1 VGANATA
8 ANDDDEGVAEFGE
21 AFVGKEDAVSCE
33 LFENQCFVVVS
44 EACAA
49 GKGNASFVFFAVRRV
64 VYHGATE
71 VVDLILTLVYVP
83 CRNLRTITFSTS
95 CFEDKSGMEPFK
107 SCMLYHL
114 FAFCRPITAVAAI
127 HPDASAVTAS
137 CSRCDSGSHEDM
149 AMDRRQRP
157 SILIAG
163 CK

>member
-21 AFVGKEDAVSCE
+21 TFVGEEDAVSCE

-44 EACAA
+44 QACAT
-49 GKGNASFVFFAVRRV
+49 GKGNASLVFFAVRRLI
-64 VYHGATE
+64 YDGATE
-71 VVDLILTLVYVP
+71 VVDLECMLNCVP
-83 CRNLRTITFSTS
+83 RSNVIVTTFSTS

-137 CSRCDSGSHEDM
+137 CSRCDSGSHDDM
-149 AMDRRQRP
+149 AKDKRQCL
-157 SILIAG
+157 SILIARR
-163 CK
+163 K